1 MVQEGIRKGPWTE
14 HEDVQLVFYVKLFGD
29 RRWDFVAKVSGL
41 KRTGKSCRLR
51 WVNYLHPGL
60 KHGKMTP
67 NEERLVIEL
76 QSKWGNRWSRIAR
89 KLPGRTDNEIKNYWR
104 THMRKQAQD
113 RKRAVSPTP
122 STSNSSSF
130 ESNDPPVDSMPFMET
145 KDRSFYDTGGL
156 EMLAPRGKN
165 TKQEEEGIEKGY
177 SLDDIW
183 KEIPL
188 FEIDTTK
195 GYSEEGCNFSSQTMA
210 SPIWNYFPDMLS
222 MMDEEESSVF
232 VPTVTGQIFAG
243 YEQL

>member
-1 MVQEGIRKGPWTE
+1 M
-14 HEDVQLVFYVKLFGD
+14 
-29 RRWDFVAKVSGL
+29 
-41 KRTGKSCRLR
+41 C
-51 WVNYLHPGL
+51 
-60 KHGKMTP
+60 
-67 NEERLVIEL
+67 
-76 QSKWGNRWSRIAR
+76 RWSRIAR

-104 THMRKQAQD
+104 THTRKQAQE

-130 ESNDPPVDSMPFMET
+130 ESNDAPVDSMPFMET

-222 MMDEEESSVF
+222 MMEEEESSVF
-232 VPTVTGQIFAG
+232 VPTMTGQIFAG